1 MWEKGEKYLEKTF
14 EFNSFIE
21 AISFINQI
29 VPITETMKH
38 HPDILIH
45 SYSKVK
51 IMLFTHDKN
60 GITDIDYV
68 MAEKIDAIL

>member
-29 VPITETMKH
+29 VPIAESMKH

-60 GITDIDYV
+60 KISDLDYS
-68 MAEKIDAIL
+68 MAQKIDQIL